1 MSSALPGRVK
11 AELRRAESVDRMWIG
26 DINPLVEPTKA
37 LNEAKSVRRLIG
49 VMWTFYVV
57 ALIAY
62 SNLGPLNFVSMA
74 CLAVVGVLLI
84 LNAVLLVRWRVRY
97 PAAAASGDEGKQA
110 KRTWNISLVF
120 WIIMALLGLVPFLLS
135 IFFPVKPAIH

>member
-1 MSSALPGRVK
+1 V
-11 AELRRAESVDRMWIG
+11 EST
-26 DINPLVEPTKA
+26 NA
-37 LNEAKSVRRLIG
+37 LNDAKSVRRLIG

-62 SNLGPLNFVSMA
+62 SHLGPLNVVSMA

-84 LNAVLLVRWRVRY
+84 VNIGLLVRWRIRY
-97 PAAAASGDEGKQA
+97 PTLAASGDEARQA

-135 IFFPVKPAIH
+135 IVFPVKPATH